1 MAVHVPFSI
10 HHVVDIGISTGPVV
24 IVLVLL
30 FGLAVVGSDSL
41 DGWWQKRALRGI
53 PIVDEGSYM
62 RPKLRWKR
70 FDAEKEYAR
79 AYQQYTKAGKP
90 YAIRMQ
96 NDNYGIVLPL
106 NSAKEWRSLPHDQLS
121 FLQALAEFADMNM
134 YCDVTDRTP
143 IEAVHSCN
151 NAESLN
157 ILNKLLARET
167 DTALSQIFEQPTG
180 KADWKELNTL
190 QTILSLCSTV
200 TMALLL
206 GPDTAPDP
214 VLHHHSTSFGEAIMS
229 SCYRRT
235 GYPRILRPFVWRFS
249 SECRNLRKHL
259 SLVRERLVPEVARR
273 VAAARAADKT
283 KDVRPSSLLD
293 ALIAA
298 AFDNGSLSPDDQGRN
313 DAAQV
318 QLLADDLIFYHFEL
332 CKPTAFNIIFQLYA
346 IMDHP
351 EYKAPLREE
360 ALQALKLT
368 NGDWTVETLKHA
380 PKLESFTKETFRLYD
395 ISGFVSFR
403 RVMKPLTLNSIGLSL
418 RPGTILLSPCR
429 NVHLD
434 PEIYEDPT
442 TFNGYRFYDS
452 SREVCSPR
460 VATTSLTFLTFS
472 HGAGSCPARVLAT
485 QICRTIFIKFLLQY
499 DVEPVQKEILPYG
512 FTSGPVYMPNP
523 SVMMRIRPRSDGK

>member
-1 MAVHVPFSI
+1 MHKSAA
-10 HHVVDIGISTGPVV
+10 
-24 IVLVLL
+24 L
-30 FGLAVVGSDSL
+30 SL
-41 DGWWQKRALRGI
+41 R
-53 PIVDEGSYM
+53 
-62 RPKLRWKR
+62 
-70 FDAEKEYAR
+70 DA
-79 AYQQYTKAGKP
+79 Q
-90 YAIRMQ
+90 
-96 NDNYGIVLPL
+96 
-106 NSAKEWRSLPHDQLS
+106 
-121 FLQALAEFADMNM
+121 FADMNM

-180 KADWKELNTL
+180 KDWKELNTL

-249 SECRNLRKHL
+249 SECRNLRKHF